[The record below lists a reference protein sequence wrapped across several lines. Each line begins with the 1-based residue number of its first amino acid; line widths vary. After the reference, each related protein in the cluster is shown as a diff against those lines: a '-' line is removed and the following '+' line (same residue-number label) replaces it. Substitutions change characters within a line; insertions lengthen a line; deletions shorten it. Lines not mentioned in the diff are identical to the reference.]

1 MNGRTRWAVVL
12 CVVGSLGRAAAAE
25 AQLLGPT
32 PDPAEPD
39 VTVINLS
46 TTGQIPPGK
55 LVFRLTHRF
64 SRPLDGFSNNFSF
77 GDLLGDFFGF
87 DSAARIGFE
96 LRVGLMTGTHIGIHR
111 TNDKTIAVFGQ
122 RELVRQ
128 GGGSPVG
135 IDAVVSVEGLDN
147 FREQYATGVGVVVSR
162 RVARRLAVYVQ
173 PLWVANTNPQPSE
186 LTDENHT
193 FQVGLSSRLRLRPTV
208 YLVGEFMPRAG
219 YTPGANHASF
229 GIEKRAGGHLFQLN
243 FSNGLGTTMGQLA
256 RGGNSRDDWF
266 IGFNITRKFF

>member
-39 VTVINLS
+39 LTVINLS

-96 LRVGLMTGTHIGIHR
+96 LRVGLMTGTHIGISPYQRQDHR
-111 TNDKTIAVFGQ
+111 DLRTAGACPPRR
-122 RELVRQ
+122 REPGRH
-128 GGGSPVG
+128 
-135 IDAVVSVEGLDN
+135 
-147 FREQYATGVGVVVSR
+147 R
-162 RVARRLAVYVQ
+162 RSGERR
-173 PLWVANTNPQPSE
+173 
-186 LTDENHT
+186 
-193 FQVGLSSRLRLRPTV
+193 
-208 YLVGEFMPRAG
+208 
-219 YTPGANHASF
+219 
-229 GIEKRAGGHLFQLN
+229 
-243 FSNGLGTTMGQLA
+243 GTGQL
-256 RGGNSRDDWF
+256 S
-266 IGFNITRKFF
+266 

>member
-12 CVVGSLGRAAAAE
+12 CVVGSLGTAAAAE

-55 LVFRLTHRF
+55 FVFRMTHRF

-77 GDLLGDFFGF
+77 GDLLDDFFGF
-87 DSAARIGFE
+87 DSAARIGLE

-147 FREQYATGVGVVVSR
+147 FRKQYATGVGC
-162 RVARRLAVYVQ
+162 RLPEHQALRSAPALLTAQ
-173 PLWVANTNPQPSE
+173 PAPDVLEPHVPAEP
-186 LTDENHT
+186 
-193 FQVGLSSRLRLRPTV
+193 VR
-208 YLVGEFMPRAG
+208 
-219 YTPGANHASF
+219 
-229 GIEKRAGGHLFQLN
+229 
-243 FSNGLGTTMGQLA
+243 
-256 RGGNSRDDWF
+256 
-266 IGFNITRKFF
+266 